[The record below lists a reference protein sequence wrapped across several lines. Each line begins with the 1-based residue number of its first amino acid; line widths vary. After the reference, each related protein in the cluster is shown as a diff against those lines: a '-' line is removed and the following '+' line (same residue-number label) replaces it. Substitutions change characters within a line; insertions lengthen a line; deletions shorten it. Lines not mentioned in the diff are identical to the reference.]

1 MSREIPVVRS
11 QSGRCQG
18 PMVTPSCHGVAST
31 VHARCPAHGVACPVS
46 LTPLQRCA
54 AKFFAHSLHFWDG
67 HNFSYDFI
75 SWIVSETHSVS
86 AFGSVRL
93 SDTGTLALAALCHG
107 THRCAVG
114 VFEWLWLFE
123 WFDCCVGG

>member
-1 MSREIPVVRS
+1 M
-11 QSGRCQG
+11 
-18 PMVTPSCHGVAST
+18 TPSCHGVAST

-67 HNFSYDFI
+67 YNFSYDFVSLI
-75 SWIVSETHSVS
+75 MSETHSVF

-93 SDTGTLALAALCHG
+93 RSLASRESVQYGSALQRG
-107 THRCAVG
+107 SAGWR
-114 VFEWLWLFE
+114 
-123 WFDCCVGG
+123 